1 MQNGLGGM
9 ALVVALV
16 AIGVGV
22 YALLEEKPGGL
33 ENESRIAA
41 LEDQVGRLED
51 VVERQR
57 RFSTE
62 QPSLLGLRTP
72 GVSEEAGP
80 ADPDAPSASE
90 VPDAAGAERTG
101 AASGAVSPEEAE
113 RLKTLVED
121 AVEKK
126 AAQMRV
132 MSNKKPSIDVFA
144 KMLDLTDEQRQAVEE
159 NVVRSQK
166 EIRELLETPTA
177 DGSLLLDELVDV
189 MADGIANPGKSPGR
203 WAKLFGRIMS
213 ENIPGSDET
222 YAQRAEVVKQRLR
235 DDFKRSWRPAQY
247 AIFEAWKM
255 DPTEVQDIED
265 SPWKDLQGRIVERAR
280 QLGAKLPEE
289 R

>member
-177 DGSLLLDELVDV
+177 DGSLLLDELVDAV
-189 MADGIANPGKSPGR
+189 KPQSFSP
-203 WAKLFGRIMS
+203 
-213 ENIPGSDET
+213 
-222 YAQRAEVVKQRLR
+222 
-235 DDFKRSWRPAQY
+235 
-247 AIFEAWKM
+247 
-255 DPTEVQDIED
+255 
-265 SPWKDLQGRIVERAR
+265 
-280 QLGAKLPEE
+280 
-289 R
+289 